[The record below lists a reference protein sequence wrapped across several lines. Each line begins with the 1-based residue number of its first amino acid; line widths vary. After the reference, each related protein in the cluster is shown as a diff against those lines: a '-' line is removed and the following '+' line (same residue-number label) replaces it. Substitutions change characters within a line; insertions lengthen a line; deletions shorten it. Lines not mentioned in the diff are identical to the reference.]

1 MMTLKEYLHSF
12 NITVDS
18 FSRESDIQVSTLNKY
33 IYGERIPSLSYMKII
48 NKITK
53 GAVSANDFYSTVSE
67 EDWQWRI
74 TYERDFS
81 KATEDA
87 KEILGDMDI
96 HPLAFSVVVEMVSQM
111 GIKGVSQFKNFI
123 SALKDGD
130 YQKAAQEM
138 RDSKWGKQTPKI
150 ADTLAKKM
158 SYVSLKIKK
167 KHCKKLICEI
177 YLNKLLMVKVQEN
190 NADVPEM

>member
-12 NITVDS
+12 NITLS
-18 FSRESDIQVSTLNKY
+18 AFSKQTDIEQSTLNKY
-33 IYGERIPSLSYMKII
+33 VYGQRIPTLNYMKII
-48 NKITK
+48 NKHTK

-87 KEILGDMDI
+87 KHILGDMDI

-111 GIKGVSQFKNFI
+111 GIKGVSQFENFLA
-123 SALKDGD
+123 ALKEGN
-130 YQKAAQEM
+130 YEKAAKEM
-138 RDSKWGKQTPKI
+138 RDSRWGKQTPKI
-150 ADTLAKKM
+150 DDTLAKKM
-158 SYVSLKIKK
+158 SS
-167 KHCKKLICEI
+167 
-177 YLNKLLMVKVQEN
+177 
-190 NADVPEM
+190 AS

>member
-12 NITVDS
+12 NITLEA
-18 FSRESDIQVSTLNKY
+18 FSRDVDIPYTTLTKY
-33 IYGERIPSLSYMKII
+33 VYGQRIPTLTYMKKI

-87 KEILGDMDI
+87 KQILGDMDI

-111 GIKGVSQFKNFI
+111 GFDGVSQFKNFLH
-123 SALKDGD
+123 ALHASD

-138 RDSKWGKQTPKI
+138 LDSKWGKQTPKI
-150 ADTLAKKM
+150 AETLANKM
-158 SYVSLKIKK
+158 RSAS
-167 KHCKKLICEI
+167 
-177 YLNKLLMVKVQEN
+177 
-190 NADVPEM
+190 

>member
-12 NITVDS
+12 NITLEA
-18 FSRESDIQVSTLNKY
+18 FSREVDIPYTTLTKY
-33 IYGERIPSLSYMKII
+33 VYGQRIPSLTYMKKI

-87 KEILGDMDI
+87 KHILGDMDI

-111 GIKGVSQFKNFI
+111 GIEGVSQFKNFI
-123 SALKDGD
+123 NALEVGD
-130 YQKAAQEM
+130 YKKASQEM
-138 RDSKWGKQTPKI
+138 KDSRWGKQTPKI

-158 SYVSLKIKK
+158 SS
-167 KHCKKLICEI
+167 
-177 YLNKLLMVKVQEN
+177 
-190 NADVPEM
+190 AS

>member
-12 NITVDS
+12 NITIDA

-33 IYGERIPSLSYMKII
+33 VYGQRIPSLAYMKII

-123 SALKDGD
+123 RALKDGD

-158 SYVSLKIKK
+158 STSV
-167 KHCKKLICEI
+167 
-177 YLNKLLMVKVQEN
+177 
-190 NADVPEM
+190 

>member
-1 MMTLKEYLHSF
+1 
-12 NITVDS
+12 
-18 FSRESDIQVSTLNKY
+18 
-33 IYGERIPSLSYMKII
+33 MKKI

-111 GIKGVSQFKNFI
+111 GIKGVSQFENFLD
-123 SALKDGD
+123 ALKEGN
-130 YQKAAQEM
+130 YENAAKEM
-138 RDSKWGKQTPKI
+138 RDSRWGKQTPRI

-158 SYVSLKIKK
+158 NSAS
-167 KHCKKLICEI
+167 
-177 YLNKLLMVKVQEN
+177 
-190 NADVPEM
+190 

>member
-1 MMTLKEYLHSF
+1 MTLKEYLHSF
-12 NITVDS
+12 NITLEA
-18 FSRESDIQVSTLNKY
+18 FSRECDIPYTTLTKY
-33 IYGERIPSLSYMKII
+33 VYNNERIPSRNNMKKI

-87 KEILGDMDI
+87 KQILGDMDI

-111 GIKGVSQFKNFI
+111 GIKGVSQFENFLD
-123 SALKDGD
+123 ALKEGN
-130 YQKAAQEM
+130 YEKASKEM
-138 RDSKWGKQTPKI
+138 RDSKWGKQTPRI

-158 SYVSLKIKK
+158 SS
-167 KHCKKLICEI
+167 
-177 YLNKLLMVKVQEN
+177 
-190 NADVPEM
+190 AS

>member
-12 NITVDS
+12 NITLEA
-18 FSRESDIQVSTLNKY
+18 FSREVDIPYTTLTKY
-33 IYGERIPSLSYMKII
+33 VYGQRIPTLTYMKKI

-87 KEILGDMDI
+87 KQILGDMDI

-111 GIKGVSQFKNFI
+111 GIKGVSQFENFLN
-123 SALKDGD
+123 ALKDGN
-130 YQKAAQEM
+130 YEKAAQEM
-138 RDSKWGKQTPKI
+138 RDSRWGKQTPKI
-150 ADTLAKKM
+150 AETLAKKM
-158 SYVSLKIKK
+158 SSA
-167 KHCKKLICEI
+167 
-177 YLNKLLMVKVQEN
+177 N
-190 NADVPEM
+190 

>member
-1 MMTLKEYLHSF
+1 MMTLKDYLHSF
-12 NITVDS
+12 NITLEA
-18 FSRESDIQVSTLNKY
+18 FSREVDIPYTTLTKY
-33 IYGERIPSLSYMKII
+33 VYGQRIPSLTYMKRI
-48 NKITK
+48 NKYTK

-87 KEILGDMDI
+87 KQILGDMDI

-111 GIKGVSQFKNFI
+111 GIEGVSQFKNFI
-123 SALKDGD
+123 NALEKGD

-138 RDSKWGKQTPKI
+138 RDSRWGKQTPKI
-150 ADTLAKKM
+150 ADTLANKM
-158 SYVSLKIKK
+158 SS
-167 KHCKKLICEI
+167 
-177 YLNKLLMVKVQEN
+177 
-190 NADVPEM
+190 AT

>member
-1 MMTLKEYLHSF
+1 
-12 NITVDS
+12 
-18 FSRESDIQVSTLNKY
+18 
-33 IYGERIPSLSYMKII
+33 MKKI

-87 KEILGDMDI
+87 KHILGDMDI

-111 GIKGVSQFKNFI
+111 GIEGVSQFKNFI
-123 SALKDGD
+123 NALEVGD
-130 YQKAAQEM
+130 YKKASQEM
-138 RDSKWGKQTPKI
+138 KDSRWGKQTPKI

-158 SYVSLKIKK
+158 SS
-167 KHCKKLICEI
+167 
-177 YLNKLLMVKVQEN
+177 
-190 NADVPEM
+190 AS